1 MGHRCAHTQRRP
13 QSRRGGGNSAASSTG
28 RARLVVRPRICLG
41 RAGCRRMV
49 LCRRLLPR
57 RAALPDREGQELD
70 ERRFADR
77 HHRGRRVE
85 ASSAPSLTQ
94 IFLLPRKERALR
106 PLRLVPDGT
115 AIQFMR
121 GRFAGVIVSA
131 ILSTISVILF
141 FYPGLN
147 LGVDFRGGVVVELRG
162 PEALQIDT
170 IREAFAPL
178 GFGDLRVQEFGSPQ
192 DVLIRFEN
200 KSQLQDAQRM
210 IVPRVAQALP
220 NVQIRRVEVVGARVS
235 GELFRNGLL
244 ATALALA
251 AVLVYIWFR
260 FEWQF
265 GVGVVATLILDV
277 TKTVGF
283 FAVTQIEFDLNSVAA
298 LLTLI
303 GYSVT
308 DKVVVYDRIRE
319 NLGKY
324 RTMPLRQLIDLSINQ
339 TLGRTVA
346 TSLTVVLSIL
356 PLALIGGEV
365 MRSFGLAI
373 IFGIVI
379 GTSSSIFIASPILL
393 FLGEKR
399 LRPSQTRVPQPSERA
414 AAP

>member
-1 MGHRCAHTQRRP
+1 
-13 QSRRGGGNSAASSTG
+13 
-28 RARLVVRPRICLG
+28 
-41 RAGCRRMV
+41 
-49 LCRRLLPR
+49 
-57 RAALPDREGQELD
+57 
-70 ERRFADR
+70 
-77 HHRGRRVE
+77 
-85 ASSAPSLTQ
+85 
-94 IFLLPRKERALR
+94 LR

-115 AIQFMR
+115 TIQFMR

-131 ILSTISVILF
+131 VLSTISVLLF

-162 PEALQIDT
+162 AQALATDA
-170 IREAFAPL
+170 IRQAFAPL

-192 DVLIRFEN
+192 DVLVRFDN
-200 KSQLQDAQRM
+200 KTQLQDAQRL
-210 IVPRVAQALP
+210 ITARAAEALP
-220 NVQIRRVEVVGARVS
+220 DVQIRRVEVVGARVS

-244 ATALALA
+244 ATALALV
-251 AVLVYIWFR
+251 AVLLYIWFR
-260 FEWQF
+260 FEWEF
-265 GVGVVATLILDV
+265 GVGVVVTLILDV
-277 TKTVGF
+277 TKTIGF

-319 NLGKY
+319 NLAKF

-365 MRSFGLAI
+365 MRGFALAI

-393 FLGEKR
+393 FLGQKR
-399 LRPSQTRVPQPSERA
+399 LRPAAIRASQANSSLA
-414 AAP
+414 AQ